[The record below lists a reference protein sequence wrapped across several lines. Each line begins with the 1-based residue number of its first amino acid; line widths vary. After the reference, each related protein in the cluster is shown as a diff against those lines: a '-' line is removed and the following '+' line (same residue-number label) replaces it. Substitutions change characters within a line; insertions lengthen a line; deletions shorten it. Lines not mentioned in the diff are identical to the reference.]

1 MENKGRQNKQEGAN
15 MGHQDDHGLRE
26 QRQRL
31 DPKKTM
37 RARGCTQYKKP
48 GNVRQQEQRTRC
60 AGVER
65 EKQAE

>member
-1 MENKGRQNKQEGAN
+1 